1 MGIVPSA
8 TRSTSARRSR
18 VVDASPRVG
27 YNQQVDFRKASV
39 HIASFLMASLLG
51 IAQQQSGTIRGVVTG
66 ENGQPL
72 ANAGVA
78 VVGTARTATTN
89 SRGEYRLTAAAGT
102 QLVRARV
109 IGYAAAERQVNVVA
123 GDTTTANFQ
132 LTPSALAL
140 SEVTVIGSRTAR
152 TATETPV
159 PVDVIAAEE
168 IQETGQTEVNQIL
181 TSLAPSF
188 NASHQTIAD
197 GTDHINPA
205 SLRGLGP
212 DQVLVL
218 VNGKRRHAP
227 ALVHVNGTFGRG
239 TVGVDLNA
247 IPAAAIDRIEVLRDG
262 ASAQYGSDAIAGV
275 INIALKRQTD
285 GIRSTTTT
293 GVTGEGDGQQVKTDL
308 NAGFTIGDR
317 GFFNV
322 TGEYLD
328 RGATNRAE
336 PWSGAIFPGIT
347 DSAGPTDAELAAR
360 GLTRRDFT
368 MDVGQ
373 SDATV
378 GMAFFNAALPLGGS
392 DAELYAFGG
401 ASRRNGLA
409 GAFFRLPNQEAQ
421 SVLSIFPNGFVPRI
435 NTGINDRSFSAGVR
449 GATNG
454 WDVDFSVTHG
464 RNDFQFIIENTIN
477 ASLGTASPTTF
488 DAGRLGFTQSTGNLD
503 LVRPI
508 AASAVRALSLVL
520 GGEFRVETYSIRAG
534 DAASWQLGNGGDS
547 AGVDFDTTSA
557 GVPKQPGAQGF
568 PGFRPANE
576 VNRSRTSIAG
586 YAGFETQLTERFL
599 VDVGG
604 RYESYSDFGNT
615 VTGKVATRLEVAPK
629 VAVRAAVSTGFRAP
643 ALHQVWFNNVSTQFV
658 INVGTG
664 QLEPRNVLTSNNRSR
679 VTKAFGVPDLQ
690 EERSVNLSAGITAR
704 PRDDLSIT
712 ADVYR
717 ITIDDR
723 VVITS
728 QFSAATDTIVA
739 RILQPFQSQGVTVA
753 QFFANAVDTRTSGI
767 DLVLAYARALGRGT
781 LNLTASANVTKT
793 EVTAVNVP
801 QAMADT
807 FRTPSLAT
815 VRDRILNR
823 EDRNRLEDALPR
835 AKGAISARYAAGRL
849 SALARVS
856 YYGAIVYRAPN
867 SANDEQFGAKT
878 LVDVDLGLDVVRGV
892 RLGIGGNNVFNTFP
906 DKQKVGNNINS
917 GRFIYSRR
925 VTQFGMNGGLYYAR
939 LALAL

>member
-1 MGIVPSA
+1 VRIE
-8 TRSTSARRSR
+8 TILC
-18 VVDASPRVG
+18 G
-27 YNQQVDFRKASV
+27 YLAFALTLPAVS
-39 HIASFLMASLLG
+39 G
-51 IAQQQSGTIRGVVTG
+51 AQQQSGTIRGTVTG

-72 ANAGVA
+72 VNVGVA
-78 VVGTARTATTN
+78 VVGTARTATT
-89 SRGEYRLTAAAGT
+89 SARGEYRLIAPAGAHM
-102 QLVRARV
+102 VRARV
-109 IGYAAAERQVNVVA
+109 IGYAAVERQVNVVA
-123 GDTTTANFQ
+123 GDTVTANFQ
-132 LTPSALAL
+132 LPPSALAL
-140 SEVTVIGSRTAR
+140 SEVSVIGSRTAR

-159 PVDVIAAEE
+159 PVDVISAEE

-181 TSLAPSF
+181 ASLAPSF

-247 IPAAAIDRIEVLRDG
+247 IPVSAIDRIEVLRDG
-262 ASAQYGSDAIAGV
+262 ASSQYGSDAIAGV
-275 INIALKRQTD
+275 INIVLKRQTD
-285 GIRSTTTT
+285 GIQSTTTS
-293 GVTGEGDGQQVKTDL
+293 GVTGEGDGEQIKTDL

-328 RGATNRAE
+328 RGATDRTE
-336 PWSGAIFPGIT
+336 PWSADIFPGIT
-347 DSAGPTDAELAAR
+347 GTAATDAELAAR

-373 SDATV
+373 SDASV
-378 GMAFFNAALPLGGS
+378 GMAFFNSALPLGD

-401 ASRRNGLA
+401 ASHRNGLA
-409 GAFFRLPNQEAQ
+409 GAFFRLPNQESQ
-421 SVLSIFPNGFVPRI
+421 SVLSIFPNGFIPLI
-435 NTGINDRSFSAGVR
+435 NTGIDDRSFAAGVR

-454 WDVDFSVTHG
+454 WDVDFSLAHG
-464 RNDFQFIIENTIN
+464 RNDFQFIIDHTVN
-477 ASLGTASPTTF
+477 ASLGASSPTTF
-488 DAGRLGFTQSTGNLD
+488 DAGRLGFAQSSGNLD

-508 AASAVRALSLVL
+508 AAPGMRALSLVL

-547 AGVDFDTTSA
+547 AGVDFDTTAA
-557 GVPKQPGAQGF
+557 GAPKAPGAQGF
-568 PGFRPANE
+568 PGFQPANV
-576 VNRSRTSIAG
+576 VNRSRNSIAG
-586 YAGFETQLTERFL
+586 YAGLETQFTSRFL

-604 RYESYSDFGNT
+604 RYESYSDFGST
-615 VTGKVATRLEVAPK
+615 LTGKIATRFEILPNIAL
-629 VAVRAAVSTGFRAP
+629 RGAVSTGFRAP

-664 QLEPRNVLTSNNRSR
+664 ELEPRNVLTSNNRSR
-679 VTKAFGVPDLQ
+679 VTRAFGIPDLQ

-704 PRDDLSIT
+704 PRDDLSVT

-728 QFSAATDTIVA
+728 QFAAADATIGA
-739 RILQPFQSQGVTVA
+739 RVTQLLAPFRNQGVTSA
-753 QFFANAVDTRTSGI
+753 QFFANAVDTRTTGL
-767 DLVLAYARALGRGT
+767 DVVVAYARPLGRGT
-781 LNLTASANVTKT
+781 LNLSASANLTKT
-793 EVTAVNVP
+793 EVVRVNVP

-807 FRTPSLAT
+807 FAGGNLDT
-815 VRDRILNR
+815 VRIRLLNR
-823 EDRNRLEDALPR
+823 EDQNRLEDALPHQ
-835 AKGAISARYAAGRL
+835 KGALAARYAGGRL
-849 SALARVS
+849 SALVRAT
-856 YYGAIVYRAPN
+856 YYGEIAYKAP
-867 SANDEQFGAKT
+867 AATNDEQFGAKT
-878 LVDVDLGLDVVRGV
+878 LIDVDLGLEVLRGV
-892 RLGIGGNNVFNTFP
+892 RLGVGANNLLNTFP
-906 DKQKVGNNINS
+906 DKQKVAANINS

-925 VTQFGMNGGLYYAR
+925 VTQFGMNGGFYYAR
-939 LALAL
+939 LALSL

>member
-1 MGIVPSA
+1 M
-8 TRSTSARRSR
+8 
-18 VVDASPRVG
+18 G
-27 YNQQVDFRKASV
+27 YNQRVAFRKVSV

-51 IAQQQSGTIRGVVTG
+51 ITQQHSGTIRGIVTG

-102 QLVRARV
+102 HLVRARV
-109 IGYAAAERQVNVVA
+109 IGYATTERQVTVVA

-140 SEVTVIGSRTAR
+140 PGVTVIGSRTAR

-159 PVDVIAAEE
+159 PVDVVAAEE
-168 IQETGQTEVNQIL
+168 IQETGQTELNQIL

-247 IPAAAIDRIEVLRDG
+247 IPASAIDRIEVLRDG
-262 ASAQYGSDAIAGV
+262 AAAQYGSDAIAGV
-275 INIALKRQTD
+275 INIVLKRQTD
-285 GIRSTTTT
+285 GIQATTTT
-293 GVTGEGDGQQVKTDL
+293 GVTGEGDGKQVKTDL

-328 RGATNRAE
+328 RGATNRAA

-347 DSAGPTDAELAAR
+347 DSTGPTDAELAAR

-378 GMAFFNAALPLGGS
+378 GMAFFNAALPLAG

-421 SVLSIFPNGFVPRI
+421 SVLAIFPNGFVPRI
-435 NTGINDRSFSAGVR
+435 NTGIDDRSFSAGVR

-454 WDVDFSVTHG
+454 WDVDFSLTHG
-464 RNDFQFIIENTIN
+464 RNDFQFIIENTVN
-477 ASLGTASPTTF
+477 ASMGTSSPTTF
-488 DAGRLGFTQSTGNLD
+488 DAGRLGFAQSVGNLD

-508 AASAVRALSLVL
+508 AAPGIRALSLVL
-520 GGEFRVETYSIRAG
+520 GSEFRVENYSIRAG
-534 DAASWQLGNGGDS
+534 DAASWQLGNGGPTP
-547 AGVDFDTTSA
+547 GVDFDTTASGA
-557 GVPKQPGAQGF
+557 PKVPGAQGF

-576 VNRSRTSIAG
+576 VHRSRTSIAG
-586 YAGFETQLTERFL
+586 YAGLETQVSSRFL

-604 RYESYSDFGNT
+604 RYENYSDFGNT
-615 VTGKVATRLEVAPK
+615 FTGKVATRLEVMPN
-629 VAVRAAVSTGFRAP
+629 VALRGAVSTGFRAP

-658 INVGTG
+658 INLSTG

-679 VTKAFGVPDLQ
+679 VTQAFGVPALRD
-690 EERSVNLSAGITAR
+690 ERSVNVSAGITAR
-704 PRDDLSIT
+704 PRDNLSIT

-717 ITIDDR
+717 VTIDDR
-723 VVITS
+723 IVITS
-728 QFSAATDTIVA
+728 QFSSTTAEPNLAIRARVA
-739 RILQPFQSQGVTVA
+739 QLLAPFASQGVTGA
-753 QFFANAVDTRTSGI
+753 QFFANAVDTRTTGL
-767 DLVLAYARALGRGT
+767 DVVVAYARPVGRGT
-781 LNLTASANVTKT
+781 LNLTASANLTKT
-793 EVTAVNVP
+793 EVVRVNLP
-801 QAMADT
+801 QAMADS
-807 FRTPSLAT
+807 FAGNVDT
-815 VRDRILNR
+815 VRIRLLNR
-823 EDRNRLEDALPR
+823 EDRNRLEDALPHE
-835 AKGAISARYAAGRL
+835 KGALSARYTGGRV
-849 SALARVS
+849 SALVRAA
-856 YYGAIVYRAPN
+856 YYGEIVYKAPGP
-867 SANDEQFGAKT
+867 ANDERFGAKA
-878 LVDVDLGLDVVRGV
+878 LLDVDLGLDVVRGV
-892 RLGIGGNNVFNTFP
+892 RLGIGGNNVLNTFP
-906 DKQKVGNNINS
+906 DKQKVGANINS

-925 VTQFGMNGGLYYAR
+925 VTQFGMNGGFYYAR
-939 LALAL
+939 LALSL

>member
-1 MGIVPSA
+1 VRIS
-8 TRSTSARRSR
+8 
-18 VVDASPRVG
+18 
-27 YNQQVDFRKASV
+27 
-39 HIASFLMASLLG
+39 SLLLRSLTLVLVSPAAL
-51 IAQQQSGTIRGVVTG
+51 IAQQQSGTIRGTVTG
-66 ENGQPL
+66 ENGVPL

-78 VVGTARTATTN
+78 VVGTARTASTN
-89 SRGEYRLTAAAGT
+89 ARGEYRLTAPAGT
-102 QLVRARV
+102 HLVRARV
-109 IGYAAAERQVNVVA
+109 IGYAATERRVTVVA
-123 GDTTTANFQ
+123 GDTATVNFQ

-275 INIALKRQTD
+275 INVVLKRQTA
-285 GIRSTTTT
+285 GIQATSTT
-293 GVTGEGDGQQVKTDL
+293 GVTGEGDGEQLKTDV
-308 NAGFTIGDR
+308 NYGFAVGDG

-322 TGEYLD
+322 TAEYLD

-336 PWSGAIFPGIT
+336 PWSGNIFPGVTGPGPT
-347 DSAGPTDAELAAR
+347 DSALAAR
-360 GLTRRDFT
+360 GLTRRDVT
-368 MDVGQ
+368 MEIGQ
-373 SDATV
+373 SAATV
-378 GMAFFNAALPLGGS
+378 GMAFFNAALPLAG
-392 DAELYAFGG
+392 DAQVYAFGG
-401 ASRRNGLA
+401 MSSRSGKA
-409 GAFFRLPNQEAQ
+409 GAFYRLPNQEDR
-421 SVLSIFPNGFVPRI
+421 SVLEIYPNGFLPFI
-435 NTGINDRSFSAGVR
+435 NTGVDDQSVAAGVR
-449 GATNG
+449 GVTNG
-454 WDVDFSVTHG
+454 WDVDFSLTHG
-464 RNDFQFIIENTIN
+464 RNDFHFIVDNTIN
-477 ASLGTASPTTF
+477 ASMGTASPTTF
-488 DAGRLGFTQSTGNLD
+488 DAGRLAFAQSSGNLD

-508 AASAVRALSLVL
+508 PAPGLKALSLVL
-520 GGEFRVETYSIRAG
+520 GGEFRVENYRIVAG
-534 DAASWQLGNGGDS
+534 DVASWQLGNGGDS

-557 GVPKQPGAQGF
+557 GAPKLAGAQGF

-586 YAGFETQLTERFL
+586 YAGLETEITDRFL
-599 VDVGG
+599 IDVGG
-604 RYESYSDFGNT
+604 RYESYTDFGNT
-615 VTGKVATRLEVAPK
+615 LTGKVATRYEVVPN
-629 VAVRAAVSTGFRAP
+629 VALRAAASTGFRAP
-643 ALHQVWFNNVSTQFV
+643 SLHQVWLNGVSTQFV
-658 INVGTG
+658 LVGT

-704 PRDDLSIT
+704 PRDNLSIT
-712 ADVYR
+712 ADVYH

-723 VVITS
+723 IVITS
-728 QFSAATDTIVA
+728 QFAASDPTIGA
-739 RILQPFQSQGVTVA
+739 RVTQLLAPFSSQNVTGA
-753 QFFANAVDTRTSGI
+753 QFFANAVDTRTTGL
-767 DLVLAYARALGRGT
+767 DLVVAYAQPLGAGT
-781 LNLTASANVTKT
+781 LNLTASANLTKT
-793 EVTAVNVP
+793 EVVRVNVP

-807 FRTPSLAT
+807 FAGGNLDT
-815 VRDRILNR
+815 VRIRLLNR

-835 AKGAISARYAAGRL
+835 QKGAVSARYASGRFSSL
-849 SALARVS
+849 VRAS
-856 YYGAIVYRAPN
+856 YYGDIVYRAP
-867 SANDEQFGAKT
+867 SASNDETFGAKT
-878 LVDVDLGLDVVRGV
+878 LVDIDLGYEVAGGI
-892 RLGIGGNNVFNTFP
+892 RLGIGANNVFNTFP
-906 DKQKVGNNINS
+906 DKQKVAGNIDN

-925 VTQFGMNGGLYYAR
+925 VTQFGMNGGFYYAR
-939 LALAL
+939 LALSL

>member
-1 MGIVPSA
+1 M
-8 TRSTSARRSR
+8 RFSTLVLGLAA
-18 VVDASPRVG
+18 VVVAPL
-27 YNQQVDFRKASV
+27 A
-39 HIASFLMASLLG
+39 
-51 IAQQQSGTIRGVVTG
+51 AQQQTGSITGTVTG
-66 ENGQPL
+66 AEGAPL

-89 SRGEYRLTAAAGT
+89 ARGEYRLSAPPGT
-102 QLVRARV
+102 HTLRARV
-109 IGYAAAERQVNVVA
+109 IGYAAAEQRVTVVA
-123 GDTTTANFQ
+123 GATATANFQ
-132 LTPSALAL
+132 LAPSALAL

-152 TATETPV
+152 TAVETPV
-159 PVDVIAAEE
+159 PVDVIAAAE

-181 TSLAPSF
+181 GALAPSF

-197 GTDHINPA
+197 GSDHINPA

-247 IPAAAIDRIEVLRDG
+247 IPASAIDRIEVLRDG
-262 ASAQYGSDAIAGV
+262 AAAQYGSDAIAGV
-275 INIALKRQTD
+275 INIVLKRQTD
-285 GIRSTTTT
+285 GIQATTTT
-293 GVTGEGDGQQVKTDL
+293 GVTGEGDGEQVKTDL
-308 NAGFTIGDR
+308 NAGFAIGDR

-328 RGATNRAE
+328 RGATNRAA
-336 PWSGAIFPGIT
+336 PWSGAIFPGIP
-347 DSAGPTDAELAAR
+347 DSTGPTDVALAAR

-378 GMAFFNAALPLGGS
+378 GMAFFNAALPLAG

-409 GAFFRLPNQEAQ
+409 GAFFRLPNQEPQ
-421 SVLSIFPNGFVPRI
+421 SVLAIFPNGFVPRI
-435 NTGINDRSFSAGVR
+435 NTGVDDQSFSAGVR

-454 WDVDFSVTHG
+454 WDVDFSLTHG
-464 RNDFQFIIENTIN
+464 RNDFQFIIENTVN
-477 ASLGTASPTTF
+477 ASMGLSSPTTF
-488 DAGRLGFTQSTGNLD
+488 DAGRLGFAQSAGNLD

-508 AASAVRALSLVL
+508 SAPGVRALSLVL
-520 GGEFRVETYSIRAG
+520 GGEYRVENYTIRAG

-547 AGVDFDTTSA
+547 AGVDFDTTAA

-576 VNRSRTSIAG
+576 VNRSRTNIAG
-586 YAGFETQLTERFL
+586 YAGLETQFSNRFL

-615 VTGKVATRLEVAPK
+615 FTGKIATRLEVVPN

-664 QLEPRNVLTSNNRSR
+664 QLEPRNILTSNNRSR
-679 VTKAFGVPDLQ
+679 VTKAFGVPALR
-690 EERSVNLSAGITAR
+690 EERSVNVSAGITAR

-728 QFSAATDTIVA
+728 QFSSTPSEPDVA
-739 RILQPFQSQGVTVA
+739 IRARVAQLVAPFASQGVTGA
-753 QFFANAVDTRTSGI
+753 QFFANAVDTRTTGVDI
-767 DLVLAYARALGRGT
+767 VVAHARPVGRGT
-781 LNLTASANVTKT
+781 LHLTASANLTKT
-793 EVTAVNVP
+793 EVLRVNLP
-801 QAMADT
+801 QAMADS
-807 FRTPSLAT
+807 FAGSSIDT
-815 VRDRILNR
+815 VRLRLLNR
-823 EDRNRLEDALPR
+823 EDRNRLEDALPHQ
-835 AKGAISARYAAGRL
+835 KGALSARYAGGRA
-849 SALARVS
+849 SALVRAT
-856 YYGAIVYRAPN
+856 YYGAIAYKAP
-867 SANDEQFGAKT
+867 SATNDERFGAKT
-878 LVDVDLGLDVVRGV
+878 LVDVDLGLEVLRGI
-892 RLGIGGNNVFNTFP
+892 RLGLGGNNVFNTFP
-906 DKQKVGNNINS
+906 DKQRVGANINS

-925 VTQFGMNGGLYYAR
+925 VTQFGMNGGFYYAR
-939 LALAL
+939 LALTL